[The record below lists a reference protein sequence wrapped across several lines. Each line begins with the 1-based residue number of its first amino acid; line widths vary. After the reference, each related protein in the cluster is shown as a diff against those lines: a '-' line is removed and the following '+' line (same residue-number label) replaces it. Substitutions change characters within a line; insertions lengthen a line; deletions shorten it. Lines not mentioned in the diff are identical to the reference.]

1 MQASSSVTRDTQK
14 YQLQNFQYNL
24 SGSETDVSTSNE
36 NLTVE
41 EKNALRSG
49 IRQEPQGEET
59 LNDELDNSISNTLI
73 IHNNSFLDNYA
84 SAFYGQSNR
93 HEKNIGIL
101 SDLSPT
107 TLKNKQ
113 LGTALYMLPNRNNS
127 SKGNSV
133 PSSPKNIPRRS
144 HLTSYLTTGI
154 SNSPSEN
161 CSSNVSSQ
169 SKNIFMGTK
178 FDFPEHSVQ
187 EITDIPKHYLDQS
200 EVLKHLAKEVHHH
213 QAPGDSSKTSSLDC
227 TKFQMTDLKKYTENK
242 LNQLHNVRKI
252 SEETDIIKTDGLIIS
267 HSHPDLTNIDYNNT
281 KPDGKNVR
289 ISELNKRPK
298 THGRPAVEGDNET
311 SHIIQ
316 LLSTENASLK
326 NELDMYYRK
335 VAKLEKFELEIQKV
349 YRAHEDLIRS
359 SEKREK
365 LERAVRT
372 WLEIEI
378 QRLSDNNKELKE
390 KLEAATHFSKKTFL
404 STEGTDLQREIG
416 KKEILISQLLS
427 QNKELLAEKERQE
440 IELQA
445 QRVTLQE
452 QRNHIDILDSALT
465 NAQLNVVKMEEDC
478 RKKQALVEHTAYLQ
492 KVLENVQQSSE
503 KRVQMEK
510 RIRSELEKEI
520 EDLKIEK
527 KGIPC
532 SDRKKNSQTEEEL
545 RKIIRE
551 YEEKIIFLES
561 EVTKWEQCYLEES
574 TMRQIAVDAAS
585 VPKDA
590 KIAALE
596 KTSQE
601 SEKLIAQARSEKLK
615 HMDELYAAQRKCAE
629 LEGRVR
635 DLESKL
641 AERDAMIK
649 VLQQHSQEKDA
660 VLQNAVLG
668 RPPRHHIRAASTMG
682 LTTGTTHSTTTTGT
696 TSHASGSS
704 TTSSSVHHHTNNK
717 DSIRDELRIS
727 PMGSSSTNT
736 SNSPSSSLIVN
747 EPLLMS
753 KKKFDEQ
760 LKELDSRLFNKD
772 SLINALREEKDHNSN
787 QLWRV

>member
-1 MQASSSVTRDTQK
+1 M
-14 YQLQNFQYNL
+14 L
-24 SGSETDVSTSNE
+24 SE
-36 NLTVE
+36 
-41 EKNALRSG
+41 
-49 IRQEPQGEET
+49 
-59 LNDELDNSISNTLI
+59 
-73 IHNNSFLDNYA
+73 
-84 SAFYGQSNR
+84 
-93 HEKNIGIL
+93 
-101 SDLSPT
+101 LSPP
-107 TLKNKQ
+107 TLKSKQ

-127 SKGNSV
+127 TKGNSV
-133 PSSPKNIPRRS
+133 PSSPKSIPRRS
-144 HLTSYLTTGI
+144 HLTSYLSTGI
-154 SNSPSEN
+154 SNSPNEN
-161 CSSNVSSQ
+161 SSSNVSSQ
-169 SKNIFMGTK
+169 SKNIFMDTK
-178 FDFPEHSVQ
+178 FEFPEHSVQ

-213 QAPGDSSKTSSLDC
+213 QSPGDSSKTSSLDS
-227 TKFQMTDLKKYTENK
+227 TKFQMTDFQKYTENK

-252 SEETDIIKTDGLIIS
+252 SEEADIIKADGLIIS
-267 HSHPDLTNIDYNNT
+267 HSHPDLTNIDYNNA
-281 KPDGKNVR
+281 KSEGKGVR
-289 ISELNKRPK
+289 ISELSKRPK
-298 THGRPAVEGDNET
+298 THGRPAIEGDNET
-311 SHIIQ
+311 NHIIQ

-390 KLEAATHFSKKTFL
+390 KLEATTSHFSKRTFL
-404 STEGTDLQREIG
+404 NTEGTDLQREIG

-465 NAQLNVVKMEEDC
+465 NAQLNVVKLEEDC
-478 RKKQALVEHTAYLQ
+478 RKKQSYIDHAAQLQKALV
-492 KVLENVQQSSE
+492 NVQQTSE
-503 KRVQMEK
+503 KRVMMEK
-510 RIRSELEKEI
+510 KIRSELEKEI

-527 KGIPC
+527 KGMPC
-532 SDRKKNSQTEEEL
+532 SDRNKNLQTEEEL
-545 RKIIRE
+545 RKTIRE
-551 YEEKIIFLES
+551 YEEKIVFLES

-682 LTTGTTHSTTTTGT
+682 LTTSTSHSTTTTGT
-696 TSHASGSS
+696 TSLASGSS
-704 TTSSSVHHHTNNK
+704 TTSSSVHHRTGSK
-717 DSIRDELRIS
+717 DCIRDELRIS
-727 PMGSSSTNT
+727 PMGSSSSNK

-753 KKKFDEQ
+753 KKKLDEQ
-760 LKELDSRLFNKD
+760 LKELDSRLFNKIFCCKWKRF
-772 SLINALREEKDHNSN
+772 INAFSRFKPTVHQIFNVTVVK
-787 QLWRV
+787 RCM